1 MDGAE
6 RLDLRT
12 RRGWIWLIV
21 GGFAA
26 LVLGIIVG
34 LQQTGPLCGSPLLPQ
49 SRPAEIY
56 DSLRR
61 GSKAAAECYR
71 NIDAASVPTWGL
83 IALGVVLVLAAVV
96 IRVVSINRSSNG
108 A

>member
-1 MDGAE
+1 MGVAE

-21 GGFAA
+21 GGFSV

-56 DSLRR
+56 RLAPARVQGGGGVLS
-61 GSKAAAECYR
+61 EYR
-71 NIDAASVPTWGL
+71 SASVPTWGL

-96 IRVVSINRSSNG
+96 IRVVSINRNSDVL
-108 A
+108 

>member
-21 GGFAA
+21 RGFAA

-34 LQQTGPLCGSPLLPQ
+34 LQQAGPLCGSPLLPQ

-71 NIDAASVPTWGL
+71 NIDAASIPTWASL
-83 IALGVVLVLAAVV
+83 PLASSWSWPRSV

>member
-1 MDGAE
+1 MGVAG

-21 GGFAA
+21 AGFSV
-26 LVLGIIVG
+26 LVMGIIVG
-34 LQQTGPLCGSPLLPQ
+34 LQKTGPLCGSPLLPQ

-71 NIDAASVPTWGL
+71 NIESASIPTWGL
-83 IALGVVLVLAAVV
+83 IALGVLLVLAAVV
-96 IRVVSINRSSNG
+96 IRVVSINRNSDLF
-108 A
+108 